1 MGYYND
7 LREYIQVLE
16 ENNKLVRVKE
26 EINKDTELMPLVS
39 LQFRGLSDADR
50 KAFLFENIIDVKGR
64 KYSTPVLVASHAGSR
79 EIYALAMKCKV
90 EEIADRWRRA
100 QVSPIKPRVIGS
112 GVVQEEQHIGDKLLE
127 HGGLG
132 EFPVPIA
139 TPGFD
144 NAPYFTAGNC
154 VSKDPD
160 TGIGNVGNYRIM
172 IKSPDRAGFNAYGL
186 RHLGMHWEKYKQ
198 RGIPMPVAVVV
209 GPTPNLGLVA
219 VTKVPYGVDEYD
231 VAGGI
236 AGEPLSLVKCKT
248 VDLEVPAAAEI
259 VIEGTVPTDYL
270 EREGPFAEHTGYIG
284 MDGPNLVFNIT
295 AITHRKGAVWN
306 AFISAFPPSE
316 SSLMRG
322 LATESTFLKH
332 LKEDL
337 GLDAVTDVAFHRESG
352 SYQFCVIRMKRTHPA
367 QVWRAM
373 YGAFSLDTALAKI
386 IIAVDDDID
395 PRDLDSVVWALCY
408 RMQPHCDIRSVE
420 GKTAALDPSGVPP
433 EERGKYAGRPP
444 TSSLLINATR
454 KWDYPPTAL
463 PKKEFMER
471 AMKIWEERLGLP
483 RLNLKSPWYGQS
495 LGYWPEY
502 LEREAELALE
512 GEHYQ
517 TGENMAKNRT
527 QV

>member
-1 MGYYND
+1 MGYYRD

-16 ENNKLVRVKE
+16 QNNKLVKIKR

-39 LQFRGLSDADR
+39 LQYRGLPESDR
-50 KAFLFENIIDVKGR
+50 KAFLFENVTDVKGR
-64 KYSTPVLVASHAGSR
+64 KYSMPVLVASHAASM

-90 EEIADRWRRA
+90 EEIMDMWRRA
-100 QVSPIKPRVIGS
+100 QLSPIKPKVVES
-112 GVVQEEQHIGDKLLE
+112 GPIQEEQHIGDKLLE
-127 HGGLG
+127 HGGLE

-172 IKSPDRAGFNAYGL
+172 VKSSVRAGFNAYGL

-198 RGIPMPVAVVV
+198 KGIPMPVAVVI
-209 GPTPNLGLVA
+209 GPTPNVGLAA
-219 VTKVPYGVDEYD
+219 VTKVPYGIDEYD
-231 VAGGI
+231 IAGGV
-236 AGEPLSLVKCKT
+236 AGEPLQVVKCKT
-248 VDLEVPAAAEI
+248 VDLEVPATAEI

-270 EREGPFAEHTGYIG
+270 EREGPFGEHTGYIG
-284 MDGPNLVFNIT
+284 MDGQNLVFNIT
-295 AITHRKGAVWN
+295 GITHRKGAIWN

-316 SSLMRG
+316 SSVLRG
-322 LATESTFLKH
+322 LGAEATFVKH

-337 GLDAVTDVAFHRESG
+337 GLTAVTDVAFHRESG
-352 SYQFCVIRMKRTHPA
+352 AWQFCVISMKRTHPA
-367 QVWRAM
+367 QVWRAL
-373 YGAFSLDTALAKI
+373 YGAFSVDTAVAKI
-386 IIAVDDDID
+386 IVAVDDDID

-408 RMQPHCDIRSVE
+408 RMQPHRDTRVVE
-420 GKTAALDPSGVPP
+420 GKTAALDPSGVPL
-433 EERGKYAGRPP
+433 EEREQYAGRPP
-444 TSSLLINATR
+444 TSALLMNATM

-463 PKKEFMER
+463 PKKEFMEG
-471 AMKIWEERLGLP
+471 AKKIWEEEGLP
-483 RLNLKSPWYGQS
+483 QLRLKMPWYGQS

-502 LEREAELALE
+502 LEREADLALK

-517 TGENMAKNRT
+517 TGEKMAENRT